1 MKPQAVMC
9 AGAVQILCLALGA
22 GLSARIQA
30 AYGAESA
37 PPSEAIEVFRG
48 RPDRP
53 EDVLTGEYLTDETGQ
68 PIAHKP
74 QAHPYLTRWYD
85 GRRNLPLAVCLGRPL
100 TEQDLFLFRLMKREP
115 RPDLVAIWEKT
126 ARPSEREQLTK
137 DLEDAVRA
145 MAQVLTLAELG
156 PSQSFQSAA
165 GAMPSSASEL
175 DEKFIRFLKYPVY
188 QMIWIEKVLKPS
200 VRIEEIDLIK
210 YYHDHVG
217 DFYKPESVRVRYIF
231 FESSPDA
238 SVSDREQVEA
248 RAQEV
253 HRQLVGGADFVELAR
268 AHSDAP
274 SAVRG
279 GELPPLQRGVSFEE
293 FENYAFDLPPGGIS
307 PVFRGPGGFY
317 LLQCLERIPES
328 QTPFQDVLPRLREA
342 VERKALAFLYEY
354 QLNRL
359 VMRNR
364 RSLKTWRLRD
374 LGFDDALIEIGPY
387 RMTKGEFLSLFP
399 QVIGEAANLE
409 AGIMAATGGDI
420 LRGEL
425 VAQIVER
432 EGFGSDPLLQAA
444 DGLARKIRAAQN
456 ALRTR
461 LAVPLNFS
469 EPALRTFYEKN
480 RQALGDQPL
489 WRVLQFDAA
498 VRNPYLR
505 HPSQMAALSGELRD
519 LFQKTLDEF
528 QSAFREERAR
538 AFEERMLVGEQL
550 STAPLTVA
558 LIPED
563 DASTEAARIRRWM
576 TTLPRC
582 LAIVG
587 AASNN
592 DFLFTVKD
600 LGYRSYRDKAIYEA
614 VKNLRDG
621 QLSRIREM
629 PDGFT
634 VYFVERYLAGVPAEY
649 DSRSPQIRREYIRS
663 LQAEVLDR
671 LRAEIERKASLRIQ
685 LPEIG
690 SPRE

>member
-1 MKPQAVMC
+1 MRSRAVVHVRT
-9 AGAVQILCLALGA
+9 ALILCLTTGA
-22 GLSARIQA
+22 GLSGWIEAT
-30 AYGAESA
+30 YGATSA
-37 PPSEAIEVFRG
+37 PPGEAIEVFRG

-68 PIAHKP
+68 PVARKP

-85 GRRNLPLAVCLGRPL
+85 GRRNLPLAVCMGRTL

-115 RPDLVAIWEKT
+115 RPDLVDIWEKT
-126 ARPSEREQLTK
+126 ARPSEREKLTR
-137 DLEDAVRA
+137 DLEEAVRA
-145 MAQVLTLAELG
+145 MAQALTLAELG
-156 PSQSFQSAA
+156 PSRPFQI
-165 GAMPSSASEL
+165 E

-188 QMIWIEKVLKPS
+188 QMIWIEKILKPS
-200 VRIEEIDLIK
+200 IRIEEIDLIK

-231 FESSPDA
+231 FASSPDA
-238 SVSDREQVEA
+238 SISDREQVEA
-248 RAQEV
+248 EAREV

-268 AHSDAP
+268 MHSDAP
-274 SAVRG
+274 SGVRG
-279 GELPPLQRGVSFEE
+279 GELPPLQRGMYFEE
-293 FENYAFDLPPGGIS
+293 FENYAFDLQPGAIS

-328 QTPFQDVLPRLREA
+328 QTPFQAALPKLREA
-342 VERKALAFLYEY
+342 VERKTLSFLYEY

-364 RSLKTWRLRD
+364 RSLKTWRLREM
-374 LGFDDALIEIGPY
+374 GFDDVLIEIGLY

-409 AGIMAATGGDI
+409 GGILAATAGDI

-432 EGFGSDPLLQAA
+432 EGFGDDPLLQAA
-444 DGLARKIRAAQN
+444 DSLARKIRTAQN
-456 ALRTR
+456 ALRAR
-461 LAVPLNFS
+461 LAVPVKFS
-469 EPALRTFYEKN
+469 EAALREFYDKN
-480 RQALGDQPL
+480 REALGDQPL
-489 WRVLQFDAA
+489 WRVLQFDAV

-505 HPSQMAALSGELRD
+505 HPTQMTALSGELLD

-538 AFEERMLVGEQL
+538 AFEERILVGERP

-563 DASTEAARIRRWM
+563 AATTEAARVRRWLS
-576 TTLPRC
+576 TVPRC
-582 LAIVG
+582 LAIIG

-600 LGYRSYRDKAIYEA
+600 LGYRSYRDKAMYEA
-614 VKNLRDG
+614 VKELRDG
-621 QLSRIREM
+621 EFSRIQEI
-629 PDGFT
+629 PGGYS
-634 VYFVERYLAGVPAEY
+634 VYFVERRLAGIPAEY
-649 DSRSPQIRREYIRS
+649 DPQNPQIRREYIRS
-663 LQAEVLDR
+663 QQTEVLDR